1 MALPRSMDP
10 AERER
15 RKNIALAL
23 ALSAGVHAIAM
34 LTLDLSPGPWRHGVA
49 PALRVALKNIPLDMG
64 EKDQRS
70 ISAKAEKMEPGIAGS
85 AAQAGSSLPLAP
97 RYFRNNEVDV
107 QAVPV
112 SRGPLVFPE
121 LAFLSKLPGT
131 VRARV
136 YIGEDGSVESIQ
148 IVSVRPREGIFEEA
162 ALEALRQVR
171 YKPAEIAGQ
180 PVKSQKLIEVKFNP
194 YEDRDP
200 AAD

>member
-10 AERER
+10 GERER

-49 PALRVALKNIPLDMG
+49 PALRVALKNVPLDIG
-64 EKDQRS
+64 DGTQQSGSTAVNK
-70 ISAKAEKMEPGIAGS
+70 EPGIAGR
-85 AAQAGSSLPLAP
+85 AAQAGSSVPLAP
-97 RYFRNNEVDV
+97 RYYRNNEVDI
-107 QAVPV
+107 QAVLV

-148 IVSVRPREGIFEEA
+148 VVSVWPYKGIFEEA
-162 ALEALRQVR
+162 TLEALRQVR

>member
-10 AERER
+10 GERER

-49 PALRVALKNIPLDMG
+49 PALRVALKNVPLDIG
-64 EKDQRS
+64 DGTQQSGSTAVSK
-70 ISAKAEKMEPGIAGS
+70 EPGIA
-85 AAQAGSSLPLAP
+85 AARSQAGSSVPLAP
-97 RYFRNNEVDV
+97 RYYRNNEVDI
-107 QAVPV
+107 QAVLV

-148 IVSVRPREGIFEEA
+148 VVSVWPYKGIFEEA
-162 ALEALRQVR
+162 TLEALRQVR

>member
-1 MALPRSMDP
+1 
-10 AERER
+10 
-15 RKNIALAL
+15 
-23 ALSAGVHAIAM
+23 M

-49 PALRVALKNIPLDMG
+49 PALRVALKVVPDSGSGLTEMAQPERHAPDRESVG
-64 EKDQRS
+64 V
-70 ISAKAEKMEPGIAGS
+70 AGQKT
-85 AAQAGSSLPLAP
+85 QAGSSLPLAP
-97 RYFRNNEVDV
+97 RYYRNNEVDI
-107 QAVPV
+107 QAVVV

-148 IVSVRPREGIFEEA
+148 VVSVRPREGIFEEA

>member
-1 MALPRSMDP
+1 MDP
-10 AERER
+10 GERER
-15 RKNIALAL
+15 RKNVALAL
-23 ALSAGVHAIAM
+23 ALSAGLHGIAM
-34 LTLDLSPGPWRHGVA
+34 MTLDLSPGPWRHGVA
-49 PALRVALKNIPLDMG
+49 PAFHVALKNIPLDMG
-64 EKDQRS
+64 ERDQQP
-70 ISAKAEKMEPGIAGS
+70 ISSKAENKEPGIAGR
-85 AAQAGSSLPLAP
+85 AAQAGSSVPLAP
-97 RYFRNNEVDV
+97 RYYRNNEVDV

-121 LAFLSKLPGT
+121 LAFLSKLSGT
-131 VRARV
+131 VKARV
-136 YIGEDGSVESIQ
+136 YIGEDGTVESIQ
-148 IVSVRPREGIFEEA
+148 VVSVWPRKGIFEEA